1 MLSPIEYPYSRTF
14 LVGTT
19 WTRLRIQRYP
29 SPTVAASVA
38 EITVQTS
45 MSEIIMETGMDG
57 ITEEPDVNDIP
68 SEQALLS
75 TRTTRRTKEDIGCPR
90 TSKRRCRSHLCYD
103 N

>member
-57 ITEEPDVNDIP
+57 ITEEPNVIDIP
-68 SEQALLS
+68 SEQALIFNED
-75 TRTTRRTKEDIGCPR
+75 TAEDTTTEENIE
-90 TSKRRCRSHLCYD
+90 SSF
-103 N
+103 NF